1 MTGHQ
6 GRSLHITPS
15 GNLTKPCGG
24 LWIKFRL
31 LTLAL
36 QGWYFGP
43 HLPLGPHLDLPTLCL
58 SPTLFQLQRP
68 KVPQSLHS
76 SCPRAFA
83 QPFFLPAVPSLD
95 LVVGFLPVKSQS
107 YGPFPEQPSL
117 TPTDSWIQASEAKL
131 VSLNPE
137 AMFFFLFFFWLALG
151 SVSFIHCLESGLLT
165 LPLASCESLH
175 TH

>member
-1 MTGHQ
+1 M
-6 GRSLHITPS
+6 
-15 GNLTKPCGG
+15 
-24 LWIKFRL
+24 
-31 LTLAL
+31 
-36 QGWYFGP
+36 
-43 HLPLGPHLDLPTLCL
+43 
-58 SPTLFQLQRP
+58 
-68 KVPQSLHS
+68 
-76 SCPRAFA
+76 
-83 QPFFLPAVPSLD
+83 PSLD